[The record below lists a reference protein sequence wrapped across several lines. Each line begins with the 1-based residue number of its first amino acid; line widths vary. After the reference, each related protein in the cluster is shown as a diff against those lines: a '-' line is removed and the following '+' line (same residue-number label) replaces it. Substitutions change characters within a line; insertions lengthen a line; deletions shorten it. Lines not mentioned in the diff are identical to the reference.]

1 MWGGRPRPRPAPW
14 PACQQA
20 SAAVQGHRPTEPVP
34 ERLPES
40 SRYPNGAIRRGRNAG
55 HHGRGPVSVGGSAWA
70 FDCHLSRPE
79 ARRDLRG
86 GSLEG
91 YAPVTTLAAGD
102 IVITRGGRSTL
113 TGQPT
118 MPTTRGFALSCC
130 TACLI
135 FGQAAPPKQLTAREL
150 FYAAARALARQTGN
164 APPPATPQRRADAP
178 PTRPTPA
185 PTAPRPAHPPTPPAA
200 PAPLPPNGHPPL
212 GLR

>member
-1 MWGGRPRPRPAPW
+1 MGGRRASRNHEPRQPFTGNRSGIGLGGRPPW
-14 PACQQA
+14 TAADA
-20 SAAVQGHRPTEPVP
+20 SACWQAGQGA
-34 ERLPES
+34 
-40 SRYPNGAIRRGRNAG
+40 GRGRGGPPHIAPQNAG
-55 HHGRGPVSVGGSAWA
+55 YLSQADTPLAPAWA

-135 FGQAAPPKQLTAREL
+135 FGQAAPQKHLTAREL
-150 FYAAARALARQTGN
+150 FYAAAQAPASQTGN
-164 APPPATPQRRADAP
+164 ARPPAKRS
-178 PTRPTPA
+178 TRTPA
-185 PTAPRPAHPPTPPAA
+185 K
-200 PAPLPPNGHPPL
+200 
-212 GLR
+212 